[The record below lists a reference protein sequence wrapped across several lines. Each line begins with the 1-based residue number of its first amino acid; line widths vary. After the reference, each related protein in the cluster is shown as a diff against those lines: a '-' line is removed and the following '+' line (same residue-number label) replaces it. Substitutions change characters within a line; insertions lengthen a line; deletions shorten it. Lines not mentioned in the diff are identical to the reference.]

1 LPGGALAVPHG
12 DEIVPLINRLLQL
25 PFDVIVASRDLHPI
39 KHMSFASTWE
49 KKVGERIIVG
59 GDEREVVEQIL
70 WPDHCVEGTQGAEFA
85 ERSTPLALDRCSTRG
100 LTLQ

>member
-1 LPGGALAVPHG
+1 MIFARRCACRPHG

-49 KKVGERIIVG
+49 KKVGERIIVAVMKG
-59 GDEREVVEQIL
+59 KL
-70 WPDHCVEGTQGAEFA
+70 
-85 ERSTPLALDRCSTRG
+85 
-100 LTLQ
+100 